1 MNINPTRYIVSIN
14 PKPTSKP
21 NVFHEEVN
29 GSVCSIV
36 DIVVGKRGWI
46 AVWEAYDESWHR
58 YHLSTVESIITDE
71 SNGEATQVIVTT
83 RNTVYTFKK
92 IEEPN

>member
-21 NVFHEEVN
+21 NVFHEELN

-36 DIVVGKRGWI
+36 DIAVGKRGWVV
-46 AVWEAYDESWHR
+46 VWEAYDESWHR
-58 YHLSTVESIITDE
+58 YHLSTVEGVEVTDNE
-71 SNGEATQVIVTT
+71 EVIVTT